1 MESDNTK
8 KRPASST
15 TQTPTHTPK
24 KNKKQKK
31 NLSAEARQA
40 KRQSDRLRTKTRI
53 NIGRAFEL
61 WRDLR
66 FVLGIKTDP
75 ELAFFLINYKFSDML
90 K

>member
-1 MESDNTK
+1 MSILK
-8 KRPASST
+8 KT
-15 TQTPTHTPK
+15 
-24 KNKKQKK
+24 QKK
-31 NLSAEARQA
+31 KKKKVSAEARQA

-75 ELAFFLINYKFSDML
+75 ELAFILLDR
-90 K
+90 